1 MAKTAKSG
9 KKKASVAKAI
19 VKAVK
24 AAAAP
29 PRKARSKKFVYFF
42 GSGKADGDRT
52 MKDTLGGKG
61 SGLAEMTNA
70 SLPVPPG
77 FTIST
82 DVCNLYYAE
91 KGKVP
96 AAIDAEI
103 EANLAKLE
111 KAAGKKLG
119 DVKNP

>member
-1 MAKTAKSG
+1 MAKTAKTG
-9 KKKASVAKAI
+9 KTAKKASVARAL

-24 AAAAP
+24 AAAVP
-29 PRKARSKKFVYFF
+29 QRKGKAKKYVYFF
-42 GSGKADGDRT
+42 GGGKADGDRT

-70 SLPVPPG
+70 GLPVPPG

-96 AAIDAEI
+96 AEIDREI

-111 KAAGKKLG
+111 KAA
-119 DVKNP
+119 